1 MFLINITINCGV
13 VIMKTN
19 LIRIV
24 FLGLAAGM
32 CLSAYAAPSKK
43 SKETVATKCTK
54 GKNQKTQKASRKNA
68 VQADMDARPN
78 PGKFYWPK
86 KSAARK
92 VLEG

>member
-1 MFLINITINCGV
+1 
-13 VIMKTN
+13 MKAS

-24 FLGLAAGM
+24 FLGVAAGM

-43 SKETVATKCTK
+43 SNDKVATKCASKCSK
-54 GKNQKTQKASRKNA
+54 GKQQQKAQKPSRKSA
-68 VQADMDARPN
+68 VQADADARPN